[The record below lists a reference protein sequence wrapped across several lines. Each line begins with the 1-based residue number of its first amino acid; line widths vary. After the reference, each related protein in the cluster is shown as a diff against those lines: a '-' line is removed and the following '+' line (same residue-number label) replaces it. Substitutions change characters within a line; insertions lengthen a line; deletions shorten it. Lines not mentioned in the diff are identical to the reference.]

1 MCIYS
6 AGVFFMS
13 FIMSSVLFIPQQAGQ
28 SQSAVEESSLVSE
41 LQNMREQ
48 LMKSETE
55 RKLLET
61 QLSEANS
68 SVAQLQGEG
77 RW

>member
-1 MCIYS
+1 
-6 AGVFFMS
+6 
-13 FIMSSVLFIPQQAGQ
+13 MSSVLFITQQAGQ

-48 LMKSETE
+48 LTKSETE

-68 SVAQLQGEG
+68 SVAQLQVEG

>member
-1 MCIYS
+1 
-6 AGVFFMS
+6 MS

-28 SQSAVEESSLVSE
+28 RQSTVEESSLVSE

-48 LMKSETE
+48 LMKCETE
-55 RKLLET
+55 RKLFET